1 MVSLV
6 EFYLGLSESKT
17 VTPLTKIKS
26 GGKIHKYFR
35 HTHSNDRTRGL
46 VHFLEIMMGIC

>member
-26 GGKIHKYFR
+26 GGKIHKYFQ
-35 HTHSNDRTRGL
+35 HTHSSDRKWMLIYRDL
-46 VHFLEIMMGIC
+46 

>member
-35 HTHSNDRTRGL
+35 HTHSNDRKWMLIYRDL
-46 VHFLEIMMGIC
+46 